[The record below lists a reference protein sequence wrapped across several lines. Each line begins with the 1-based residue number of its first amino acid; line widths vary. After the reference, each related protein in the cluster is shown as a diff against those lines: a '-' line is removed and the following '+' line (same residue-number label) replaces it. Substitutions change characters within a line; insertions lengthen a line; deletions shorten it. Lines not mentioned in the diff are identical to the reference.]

1 MKHSSIR
8 IVALAIIA
16 MVSTTVLSGCSLG
29 SFIAAN
35 RANENT
41 ATSTVST
48 ETEETYST
56 TSAAQSEE
64 ESESEEESAPTSTK
78 SSSSDELAVDDTPYS
93 EEELTQAAE
102 LATDFTNAFNSG
114 DYASMCRITT
124 DTSMTPP
131 YVIETDREE
140 ERCADAAASQGTGDA
155 LSEDRIPS
163 GALEAKDIG
172 DGFAEIYYDDIFTDI
187 IVVKLT
193 NGKFYVDIADHT

>member
-8 IVALAIIA
+8 IAALAIIA

-48 ETEETYST
+48 ESEETYST
-56 TSAAQSEE
+56 TSATQ
-64 ESESEEESAPTSTK
+64 SEEESAPTSTK

-131 YVIETDREE
+131 YIIETDREE